1 MANVSIKFNGKEFLL
16 SCEDGQEEHLEELLI
31 QINKK
36 FNNLKNDLGN
46 LGENKLLLITAVK
59 VMDEYYETKKKV
71 EEKKEELKNL
81 SNKFKEL
88 KSLIYEYRDNK
99 EQEILQLNNDH
110 NKLKDEIEI
119 NQKNYEKL
127 IDEAA
132 DEISNFVEKA
142 NLENLSQYI
151 PVNKSEIRK
160 KILKIRKQKS
170 AKSLNIN
177 FDHLLKILK
186 KNINIGKV
194 IGGYYPYNHEIDA
207 IEILKNLEKQ
217 NYKISLPKIKKNSQ
231 MDFFCWSSQDPLQI
245 NEYGIP
251 EPTSDKM
258 LAPNILLVPLVAFDK
273 NYNRIGYGGGFYD
286 RYIKR
291 IKKIKKIIT
300 IGLAYSFQRIDQIPV
315 DKYDV
320 KLDFIVTNKKIR

>member
-16 SCEDGQEEHLEELLI
+16 SCEDGQEEHLEESLI

-88 KSLIYEYRDNK
+88 KSLIYEYKDNK

-132 DEISNFVEKA
+132 DEISSFVEKA
-142 NLENLSQYI
+142 NLENLS
-151 PVNKSEIRK
+151 
-160 KILKIRKQKS
+160 
-170 AKSLNIN
+170 
-177 FDHLLKILK
+177 
-186 KNINIGKV
+186 
-194 IGGYYPYNHEIDA
+194 
-207 IEILKNLEKQ
+207 
-217 NYKISLPKIKKNSQ
+217 
-231 MDFFCWSSQDPLQI
+231 
-245 NEYGIP
+245 
-251 EPTSDKM
+251 
-258 LAPNILLVPLVAFDK
+258 
-273 NYNRIGYGGGFYD
+273 
-286 RYIKR
+286 
-291 IKKIKKIIT
+291 
-300 IGLAYSFQRIDQIPV
+300 
-315 DKYDV
+315 
-320 KLDFIVTNKKIR
+320 